1 MVRVYTA
8 GTGAERQ
15 SRVLRLLCSDTC
27 SSPRST
33 DRSEPSGGAGDA
45 PHGNSPEGLLHAQRG
60 GPEHAGGRLD
70 PDCGVGWTGAPVDVK
85 GTVGPMWGP
94 GLGRARPGLGRA
106 RPGLARCFSTIKP
119 WRCALLWCLPC
130 VLGGIGN
137 QGSQAPHGFWVCF
150 DR

>member
-1 MVRVYTA
+1 MLVRVYTA
-8 GTGAERQ
+8 GTGAEWQ

-94 GLGRARPGLGRA
+94 GLGRAQPGLGRA
-106 RPGLARCFSTIKP
+106 RPGLAVDGQDLATASPK
-119 WRCALLWCLPC
+119 
-130 VLGGIGN
+130 
-137 QGSQAPHGFWVCF
+137 
-150 DR
+150 

>member
-1 MVRVYTA
+1 MLVRVYTA

-106 RPGLARCFSTIKP
+106 RPGLAVVGQDLAS
-119 WRCALLWCLPC
+119 ALHNKAVGLLYCGACC
-130 VLGGIGN
+130 V
-137 QGSQAPHGFWVCF
+137 F
-150 DR
+150 